1 MRIWFKEMKGTH
13 MIQDLVITDD
23 SDDTRTHK
31 VFSALEEACYE
42 LGLAR
47 PIWLDQAV
55 KEFKAHAKTRFTRDA
70 FVEEL
75 AFDYL
80 EMQVLEED

>member
-1 MRIWFKEMKGTH
+1 MRIWFKEIKGTH
-13 MIQDLVITDD
+13 MIRDLVIEDD
-23 SDDTRTHK
+23 SKGTRTHK
-31 VFSALEEACYE
+31 VTHALDEACYE

-47 PIWLDQAV
+47 PIWLDAAV
-55 KEFKAHAKTRFTRDA
+55 KEFKRHAKVRFSKDA

-80 EMQVLEED
+80 EMQVIEED